1 MSDDTRNHQ
10 GLQSDFWLNFK
21 HSRNAVIGSVIVAIV
36 VLIAIL
42 GPSVAPY
49 NSTSTDMFATWATPG
64 GKHLLGADG
73 LGRDI
78 LSRILVGTRVSLTV
92 AVVVLAITLVVGTFL
107 GMVAGYIGG
116 WVDNLIMR
124 FVDIVFAFPELI
136 LAILVASIIGP
147 GTLTVIVALALVYW
161 PGIARMTRA
170 LVLSLK
176 SELFVEA
183 AVACGTPTYKII
195 LKHLLPNIIAPLI
208 VRMSVGVGFLIMGEA
223 TLSFLGIGIQEPRP
237 TWGGMIRD
245 GLFELRTDP
254 YLALFNSAILAFT
267 IIGFN
272 LLGDGLRD
280 ILDPKVRDK

>member
-1 MSDDTRNHQ
+1 VVVT
-10 GLQSDFWLNFK
+10 
-21 HSRNAVIGSVIVAIV
+21 IV
-36 VLIAIL
+36 VLIAVV
-42 GPSVAPY
+42 GPYVAPF

-64 GKHLLGADG
+64 GKHILGADG

-92 AVVVLAITLVVGTFL
+92 AVVVLAITLVVGTLL
-107 GMVAGYIGG
+107 GMVAGYLGG
-116 WVDNLIMR
+116 WLDELIMR

-183 AVACGTPTYKII
+183 AVACGTPTYKIMV
-195 LKHLLPNIIAPLI
+195 KHLLPNIIAPLI